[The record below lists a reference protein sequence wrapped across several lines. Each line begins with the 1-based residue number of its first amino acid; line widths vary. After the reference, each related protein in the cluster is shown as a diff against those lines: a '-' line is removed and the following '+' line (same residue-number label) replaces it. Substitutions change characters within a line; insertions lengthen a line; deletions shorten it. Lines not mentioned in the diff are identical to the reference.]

1 MSRIVSQ
8 SDSLPKKKKNPWDKS
23 TGKKNIYVTVYK
35 EDAYLEKPREL
46 TETPTQISRVTGYKN
61 FI

>member
-23 TGKKNIYVTVYK
+23 TGKKNVYVTVYK

-46 TETPTQISRVTGYKN
+46 TETLTQIVG
-61 FI
+61 